1 MAPKPQLALAKAHR
15 GSISLPKTTQ
25 QLVPAFLQKLYEII
39 TDKSNADLIR
49 WSDRGDILMVVDHE
63 RFANELL
70 GRWFKHQNF
79 NSFVRQLN
87 MYGFRKVSHLQ
98 QGTLQSPIDPKIWS
112 FEHPCFRRGQ
122 PDLLCLIQ
130 RRKHGASTG
139 EAVDSVDRHEQ
150 AKGDQSAVVQLHSII
165 DEVAGIERHQAAI
178 SAELTELKQSN
189 QVLWQEASASRVR
202 LEKQQD
208 TINRIV
214 RFLAGAFGQRTPVG
228 SPAGADSDQALSTPM
243 PSQTLRLM
251 IGDKESVDVPDDG
264 IQSTG
269 SLVDY
274 SSDLSGS
281 ASIPKGRIEHTNTAV
296 HGHVPGPPSAA
307 PSESSSSALSTTTP
321 NLLSPLASP
330 LLLCPDPTRRTVD
343 AVHSTREDSSSD
355 AILSGSLDQVQTL
368 THADAMFS
376 AFQRMLQPPSQ
387 LQALALPTQAHSLA
401 SNSTPS
407 DQQLAS
413 IVPNY
418 DSLDEYVSPSI
429 STLSSSLSNES
440 IVPASVDT
448 RRLLFNWK
456 ATNDIES
463 DVATLQSNI
472 SSLLDSLGLNAQDSS
487 LSQDPSMHPTITV
500 AESDDLDTLLREYIV
515 ADTSTADATLLDAVS
530 TPSSG
535 SMSSAPTPSPSSTHQ
550 EEIWSPS
557 IRGEKRK
564 PDEAVLDQQRGAA
577 RGRSVATSKPRRRTR
592 P

>member
-139 EAVDSVDRHEQ
+139 EA
-150 AKGDQSAVVQLHSII
+150 SAVVQLHSIV

-202 LEKQQD
+202 VEKQQD

-228 SPAGADSDQALSTPM
+228 SSAGADSDQALSTPM
-243 PSQTLRLM
+243 SSQTLRLM
-251 IGDKESVDVPDDG
+251 IGDKEGVDMADDE

-281 ASIPKGRIEHTNTAV
+281 AATHKGRIEHINTFV
-296 HGHVPGPPSAA
+296 QGHVPGPPSAA
-307 PSESSSSALSTTTP
+307 PSESSSSALSTNTP
-321 NLLSPLASP
+321 NLLSPLAFPP
-330 LLLCPDPTRRTVD
+330 LLSPDPTTPTVD
-343 AVHSTREDSSSD
+343 AVNSTREDSSSD
-355 AILSGSLDQVQTL
+355 AILSRSLDQVQTV

-407 DQQLAS
+407 DQQLAP

-418 DSLDEYVSPSI
+418 DSLNGYVSPSI
-429 STLSSSLSNES
+429 STLSSAVSNDS

-487 LSQDPSMHPTITV
+487 LGQDPSMHPTITV

-515 ADTSTADATLLDAVS
+515 ADTSTAAATLLDSVS

-535 SMSSAPTPSPSSTHQ
+535 SISSAPTPSPSSTHQ
-550 EEIWSPS
+550 EEISSPN

-577 RGRSVATSKPRRRTR
+577 RGRSVATSKSRRRTR

>member
-130 RRKHGASTG
+130 RRKHGATTSD
-139 EAVDSVDRHEQ
+139 AADSVDRHEQ
-150 AKGDQSAVVQLHSII
+150 AKGDQSAFVQLHSLI

-189 QVLWQEASASRVR
+189 QVLWEEASASRVR
-202 LEKQQD
+202 LDKQHD

-214 RFLAGAFGQRTPVG
+214 RFLAGFI
-228 SPAGADSDQALSTPM
+228 DSDVISN
-243 PSQTLRLM
+243 S
-251 IGDKESVDVPDDG
+251 SPDDRTLVNHIG
-264 IQSTG
+264 ESAG
-269 SLVDY
+269 S
-274 SSDLSGS
+274 SSVHE
-281 ASIPKGRIEHTNTAV
+281 GRIGHIDAVV
-296 HGHVPGPPSAA
+296 HGHVPGPSAA
-307 PSESSSSALSTTTP
+307 PSESISSTSSTNATP
-321 NLLSPLASP
+321 DLLSPLASP
-330 LLLCPDPTRRTVD
+330 PLLFPDLTTGAVGAVRSTHEDPT
-343 AVHSTREDSSSD
+343 S
-355 AILSGSLDQVQTL
+355 AIVPSSLDQAQTVS
-368 THADAMFS
+368 HADAMFS
-376 AFQRMLQPPSQ
+376 AFQRMLQPPAQ
-387 LQALALPTQAHSLA
+387 LHSPALPAQLHSLA

-407 DQQLAS
+407 DQHLAP
-413 IVPNY
+413 IVPHY
-418 DSLDEYVSPSI
+418 DSLNEYVAPGA
-429 STLSSSLSNES
+429 STLSSLVSSDS

-472 SSLLDSLGLNAQDSS
+472 SSLLDSLGLNVQDSS

-500 AESDDLDTLLREYIV
+500 AESDDLDSLLNEYIV
-515 ADTSTADATLLDAVS
+515 ADTSTPAATLLDTVS

-535 SMSSAPTPSPSSTHQ
+535 SLSSAATPSPISPHQ
-550 EEIWSPS
+550 EEFPSPS

-564 PDEAVLDQQRGAA
+564 PDEAVPGQERGAA
-577 RGRSVATSKPRRRTR
+577 RGRSVVTSKPRRRAR